1 MKTDKASIKKARE
14 LFDRLSM
21 YEEALDVLS
30 ADNYDAT
37 IRLSFSTGY
46 NHNKKSDKAVKI
58 PIDGLIKKDEVL
70 DFIKKRIAEIKSE
83 MEKL

>member
-1 MKTDKASIKKARE
+1 MKTDKASLNKARK
-14 LFDRLSM
+14 LLDKLSI

-37 IRLSFSTGY
+37 INLYFVTGY

-70 DFIKKRIAEIKSE
+70 DFIKMRISEIESE
-83 MEKL
+83 IEEL